1 MSRIKLAAEQMN
13 GKIPYKKQ
21 QELDK
26 IELVPEVC
34 IKGNGYI
41 FCYQPE
47 SKSFVK
53 IQRGQKALVIEDR
66 DDVYLIFTFDGFLV
80 QIEKEEVFFSGFD

>member
-1 MSRIKLAAEQMN
+1 MLRIKLAAEQMN

-21 QELDK
+21 EELDK

-34 IKGNGYI
+34 IKGSGYI

-53 IQRGQKALVIEDR
+53 IQRGQKALIIEDR
-66 DDVYLIFTFDGFLV
+66 EELYLIFTFDGFLV
-80 QIEKEEVFFSGFD
+80 QIDKVMFFSISL